1 MNKKSP
7 FQQLDEALFKLVD
20 QFKNQAFYGQF
31 QSVIGKLSDQQQKIA
46 NLTMSYLLLFI
57 PVLLLMVVWLMNSSL
72 RSNIENKNEILS
84 QIELFNSKRIE
95 SDNKG
100 REIVLQAPISAQS
113 ELQTRI
119 ANVLGRIRIPT
130 SFVSVTSFQ
139 EGKSAGSLKSYDAA
153 INFDKLSTEQFTE
166 LVKNLEER
174 ERIKVSGMRIENRI
188 DQSILKG
195 KINLLFVSSQR

>member
-7 FQQLDEALFKLVD
+7 FQQIDEALFKVVD
-20 QFKNQAFYGQF
+20 QLKNQAFYSQF
-31 QSVIGKLSDQQQKIA
+31 QAVIGKLSDQQQKA
-46 NLTMSYLLLFI
+46 VNLTMSYLLLFI
-57 PVLLLMVVWLMNSSL
+57 PVLLLLAVWVMNSSL
-72 RSNIENKNEILS
+72 RSNIAYKNEILNE
-84 QIELFNSKRIE
+84 IDLFNNKRVE

-100 REIVLQAPISAQS
+100 REIVLQSPILAQS

-119 ANVLGRIRIPT
+119 ANVLGRIRVPT
-130 SFVSVTSFQ
+130 SAVTVTSFQ
-139 EGKSAGSLKSYDAA
+139 EGKVAGSLKSYDAV
-153 INFDKLSTEQFTE
+153 INFDKLSTDQFTE
-166 LVKNLEER
+166 LVQNLEER

>member
-20 QFKNQAFYGQF
+20 QLKNQAFYGQF
-31 QSVIGKLSDQQQKIA
+31 QSVVGKLTDQQQKIA

-130 SFVSVTSFQ
+130 SIVTVTSFQ
-139 EGKSAGSLKSYDAA
+139 EGKAAGSLKSHDAA
-153 INFDKLSTEQFTE
+153 ISFDKLSTEQFTE